1 MELRMTTPRQEG
13 YFMPAEWHPHSGC
26 WMTWAASRETFGK
39 APLAPEEAYREAKKC
54 YGQVAQAISRY
65 EPVFMLTNKPDFE
78 ETRALC
84 GPKVTII
91 EAQIDD
97 GWFRDSGPTFVI
109 NESGDI
115 AGVNWVFN
123 GWGGRYPHGKDDE
136 AAGKLLSRLGIKQFE
151 SPLVL
156 EGGGIHV
163 DGQGTLLVTESCQ
176 LNKNRNPDLSKAQV
190 EEYLREYLNV
200 GKIIWLNGF
209 IPADMT
215 DGHIDGLAC
224 FIRPGVVLAASPP
237 DDNHPDYDVLQEN
250 LEILRNS
257 TDAKDRPIEVVEMVA
272 PYRHLDNGMILD
284 ACYLNFYIA
293 NGGVIVPSYNFQE
306 EDRLAYAIFKKQ
318 FPKHEIIQLDTE
330 VIHYGGGN
338 IHCITQQQPKVSGIK

>member
-1 MELRMTTPRQEG
+1 MTTPRQEG
-13 YFMPAEWHPHSGC
+13 YYMPAEWHPHSAC
-26 WMTWAASRETFGK
+26 WMAWAASRETFGK

-123 GWGGRYPHGKDDE
+123 GWGGRYPHGQDDE

-200 GKIIWLNGF
+200 DKIIWLNGNREQSE
-209 IPADMT
+209 T
-215 DGHIDGLAC
+215 DGHVDGLAC
-224 FIRPGVVLAASPP
+224 FIRPGVVLAAVGS
-237 DDNHPDYDVLQEN
+237 DANHPDFDALQEN
-250 LEILRNS
+250 LEILKRS
-257 TDAKDRPIEVVEMVA
+257 KDAKGRPIRVVEISE
-272 PYRHLDNGMILD
+272 PYD
-284 ACYLNFYIA
+284 YLNNGTLLKGIYANFYMA
-293 NGGVIVPSYNFQE
+293 NNAIILPAFDFPEYDQAARN
-306 EDRLAYAIFKKQ
+306 IFKRE
-318 FPKHEIIQLDTE
+318 FPNCEIVQLPTR
-330 VIHYGGGN
+330 ILLFGGGN
-338 IHCITQQQPKVSGIK
+338 IHCITQQQPVAGIEDLMI